1 MVCAQSDS
9 HHALDEIFEDWSG
22 KVCSIIHSLPSERI
36 DVLGEDYDQK
46 HSTKSST
53 RKARAASKTAKKS
66 SKKKINRVAVEKLI
80 THETELPSDM
90 KLSLTVAANKRRL
103 QLLVGNDLIRNVPE
117 NKAITVSGMFE
128 DPTEIRSNK
137 LTIPQ
142 LEELQCD
149 HEEADTRIILHAIK
163 CDKPRTV
170 IYGNDTDIIVGVL
183 CKTDQFGNKEVFM
196 RRSRNDFIP
205 IIRVGQGLINR
216 CNLQLASLSIFHP
229 ITGMDQTSFLY
240 DKGKVKCWDAYLK
253 YHVSIN
259 STVIIL

>member
-1 MVCAQSDS
+1 
-9 HHALDEIFEDWSG
+9 
-22 KVCSIIHSLPSERI
+22 
-36 DVLGEDYDQK
+36 
-46 HSTKSST
+46 
-53 RKARAASKTAKKS
+53 
-66 SKKKINRVAVEKLI
+66 
-80 THETELPSDM
+80 
-90 KLSLTVAANKRRL
+90 
-103 QLLVGNDLIRNVPE
+103 
-117 NKAITVSGMFE
+117 MFE

-183 CKTDQFGNKEVFM
+183 CKTDQLGNKEVFM

-205 IIRVGQGLINR
+205 ITRVGQGLINR

-229 ITGMDQTSFLY
+229 ITGTDQTSFLY

-253 YHVSIN
+253 YRVSITAPL
-259 STVIIL
+259 SYCKYMCFTQYCSIIPSHWFV